1 MTTADND
8 IQRALD
14 KKRKKRKLTAAI
26 MRSSEIQQKQ
36 LKFESKFNLLE
47 CLQFVCLNPIQ
58 MVKRPGSLC
67 VLKCDIMS
75 FDITLFTEVI
85 AL

>member
-47 CLQFVCLNPIQ
+47 CLYV
-58 MVKRPGSLC
+58 
-67 VLKCDIMS
+67 
-75 FDITLFTEVI
+75 
-85 AL
+85 

>member
-36 LKFESKFNLLE
+36 FKYESKFNLLE
-47 CLQFVCLNPIQ
+47 CLYSMFKPHLNGQ
-58 MVKRPGSLC
+58 KTRSFMCVK
-67 VLKCDIMS
+67 V
-75 FDITLFTEVI
+75 
-85 AL
+85 

>member
-26 MRSSEIQQKQ
+26 MRSSDIQQKQ
-36 LKFESKFNLLE
+36 FKYESKFNLLE
-47 CLQFVCLNPIQ
+47 CLYV
-58 MVKRPGSLC
+58 
-67 VLKCDIMS
+67 
-75 FDITLFTEVI
+75 
-85 AL
+85 